1 MDLSREM
8 NKPLFVVRE
17 NEQATFVSPNQMAGD
32 LKTRLSSLYAYL
44 AKKLS
49 IKEVPRTTLTKNKQN
64 ADNPFGMTGY
74 YDPETKTIRLYVTD
88 RHDTDIL
95 RSFAHEVI
103 HHWQN
108 ENGTLH
114 SNGEEAKT
122 GSHYAQNDENL
133 RKREMEAYLFGNI
146 LFRDWQDENRYGP
159 PTNPPVM
166 PQPINENLQIVH
178 SNKVKEGLK
187 KLITLFVESGT
198 IKSFNRERTG
208 GQTNP
213 ADFVE
218 DLASKLTTTLN
229 SVVQNINDRNNWES
243 QPNMIKEEE
252 E

>member
-1 MDLSREM
+1 M
-8 NKPLFVVRE
+8 
-17 NEQATFVSPNQMAGD
+17 ASPNDTDTVSSPQND
-32 LKTRLSSLYAYL
+32 LRVRLASLYAYL
-44 AKKLS
+44 AAKLQ
-49 IKEVPRTTLTKNKQN
+49 IKEVPKVKFTDDAQN
-64 ADNPFGMTGY
+64 ANNPFGMTGY
-74 YDPETKTIRLYVTD
+74 YDPETKSIRLYITD

-114 SNGEEAKT
+114 SNGDGPKT
-122 GSHYAQNDENL
+122 ASHYAQDDENL

-159 PTNPPVM
+159 PSKEPLM

-187 KLITLFVESGT
+187 KLITHFVQTGT
-198 IKSFNRERTG
+198 IAAYNREKSTA
-208 GQTNP
+208 QMNP

-229 SVVQNINDRNNWES
+229 TVVQGVNDRSNWES
-243 QPNMIKEEE
+243 QSNMIKEEKE
-252 E
+252 